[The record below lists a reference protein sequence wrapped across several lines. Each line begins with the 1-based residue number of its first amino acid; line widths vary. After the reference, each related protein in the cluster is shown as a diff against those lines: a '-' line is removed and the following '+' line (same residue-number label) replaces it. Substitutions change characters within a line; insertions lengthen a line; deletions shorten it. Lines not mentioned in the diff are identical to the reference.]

1 MINYI
6 KTSKFIMKLHSVYLI
21 FKQNTV
27 MIKIINTDIPLL
39 NNSHI
44 GVKCEL
50 FLKNRIEM
58 LFV

>member
-1 MINYI
+1 
-6 KTSKFIMKLHSVYLI
+6 MKLHSVYLI

-27 MIKIINTDIPLL
+27 MIKIINIDIPLL

-50 FLKNRIEM
+50 FLENRIEM